1 MLYFW
6 GYAVNRKDI
15 ERIRAALDYS
25 KPRMEISGK
34 GSAAT
39 REVRK
44 GKRKYKHLNH
54 LVWVR

>member
-1 MLYFW
+1 M
-6 GYAVNRKDI
+6 NRKDL
-15 ERIRAALDYS
+15 EHIRAALDYS
-25 KPRMEISGK
+25 KPCMEVAGK

>member
-1 MLYFW
+1 M
-6 GYAVNRKDI
+6 NRKDLAD
-15 ERIRAALDYS
+15 IRASLDYS
-25 KPRMEISGK
+25 KPRMEISGR
-34 GSAAT
+34 GTAAT

>member
-1 MLYFW
+1 M
-6 GYAVNRKDI
+6 NRKDI
-15 ERIRAALDYS
+15 EHIRAALDYA